1 MLPTVNLLKEKT
13 KLFDN
18 FSYKAEHLPALI
30 TLKVNLKAVYSRSGK
45 TASTFLSES
54 KKLGV
59 EGVELYSEDTPNH
72 NLDDLLKRQDIT
84 AVIIVLPILVQP
96 DIIRRCFAAGK
107 HVLSEKPVAKD
118 VSTARLLLE
127 EYRTKYAPKNIVFN
141 VAEQFRFMEGAELAR
156 KWTVDEKAV
165 GQLTQVH
172 LKVWRNI
179 EAGGKYYETEWRKT
193 PQYQG
198 GFILDGGI
206 HHVALLRYVSGQEI
220 VETRGF
226 ARQIATHMPPL
237 DTVNAGI
244 LLSGGATGTFS
255 MSFSSTKSAT
265 EYVFIGTKGSLSM
278 TGSPLE
284 TRVKIEDDSGKIVK
298 EETVKNHSVER
309 EIKAFLDFVKVGK
322 VESRAGPEE
331 ALNDLAVIESLCSSG
346 GKVSNVEI

>member
-1 MLPTVNLLKEKT
+1 VALK
-13 KLFDN
+13 
-18 FSYKAEHLPALI
+18 A
-30 TLKVNLKAVYSRSGK
+30 NLKAVYSRSGK
-45 TASTFLSES
+45 TASTLLSES

-59 EGVELYSEDTPNH
+59 DGIDLYSEDTPNYK
-72 NLDDLLKRQDIT
+72 LDDLLKRQDIM
-84 AVIIVLPILVQP
+84 AVIVVLPIAVQP

-107 HVLSEKPVAKD
+107 HVLSEKPIAKD
-118 VSTARLLLE
+118 VGTARLLLE
-127 EYRTKYAPKNIVFN
+127 DYQKKYANKKIIFN
-141 VAEQFRFMEGAELAR
+141 VAEQFRYMEGAELAR
-156 KWTVDEKAV
+156 KWIVDENAV

-172 LKVWRNI
+172 LRIWRNI
-179 EAGGKYYETEWRKT
+179 KAGGKYYETEWRKS

-226 ARQIATHMPPL
+226 ARQVAAHMPPL

-265 EYVFIGTKGSLSM
+265 EYVFIGTKGTLSV
-278 TGSPLE
+278 TGSPSE
-284 TRVKIEDDSGKIVK
+284 TSVKLGDVSGNTTRD
-298 EETVKNHSVER
+298 ENVKNHSVER
-309 EIKAFLDFVKVGK
+309 EIKAFLDAVKVGK
-322 VESRAGPEE
+322 AESRAGPEE

-346 GKVSNVEI
+346 GKVSNLEI